1 MDFIHQ
7 KTCCQGIEKSE
18 FLLRTGKAML
28 NCADY
33 LAKLAAKG
41 SNALII
47 WDSPPPG
54 MNHLLQADLMG
65 LCFS

>member
-1 MDFIHQ
+1 
-7 KTCCQGIEKSE
+7 
-18 FLLRTGKAML
+18 ML

-65 LCFS
+65 LCFSRAP